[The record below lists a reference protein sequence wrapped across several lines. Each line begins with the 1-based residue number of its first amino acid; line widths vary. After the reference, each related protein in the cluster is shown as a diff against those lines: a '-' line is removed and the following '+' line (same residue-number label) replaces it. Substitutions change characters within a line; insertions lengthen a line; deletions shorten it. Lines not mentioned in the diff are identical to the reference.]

1 MKLEAI
7 QAIAGAAI
15 CGAGFAI
22 TGIWSAGELW
32 IAPGVFLRVVGAAV
46 LADYFLER
54 VLTAWRTKA
63 R

>member
-1 MKLEAI
+1 VKLEAI
-7 QAIAGAAI
+7 QALAGTLACA
-15 CGAGFAI
+15 AGFAV
-22 TGIWSAGELW
+22 TGVWGVGEMW
-32 IAPGVFLRVVGAAV
+32 VAPGVFLRVVGGLV